1 MSALFQSKPL
11 WPGYGLAFARIV
23 TAGFL
28 IYHGAEIWT
37 SPEAMKEYL
46 DWEQFK
52 SLPKPV
58 WWIYGGKLAELLAG
72 ILLLFGLWT
81 RLASLILIA
90 SMCFIAFRV
99 GKGEVWYG
107 DQHPFLF
114 VLLGWIFLCAG
125 PGALSV
131 DRKK

>member
-1 MSALFQSKPL
+1 MPALFQSKPL
-11 WPGYGLAFARIV
+11 WPGYGLAIARLV
-23 TAGFL
+23 TGAFL

-37 SPEAMKEYL
+37 SPDAMKGYL

-52 SLPKPV
+52 GLPKPA

-72 ILLLFGLWT
+72 ILLLIGLWT
-81 RLASLILIA
+81 RLASLVLIG
-90 SMCFIAFRV
+90 SMCFIAFWV

-125 PGALSV
+125 PGAWSL
-131 DRKK
+131 DRNK